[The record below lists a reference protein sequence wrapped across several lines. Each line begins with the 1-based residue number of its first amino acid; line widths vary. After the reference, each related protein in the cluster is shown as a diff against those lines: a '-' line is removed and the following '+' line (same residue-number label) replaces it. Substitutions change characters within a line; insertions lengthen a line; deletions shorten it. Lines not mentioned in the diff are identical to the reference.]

1 MAKEHNRREYHTERP
16 RINSNIKINKNDS
29 RSPRASIILR
39 TNKDDLYENSI
50 LGAGRKMAELS
61 TRPELSTIPEEIN
74 NSSKHGFKCSQNY
87 NLDCTEEEIKERCA
101 DNTGDAGAG
110 AGAGYSDNS
119 NDAAGDNTGDAGDN
133 IGDAGA
139 DNTGDSGDNNNDH
152 ESYEEDFNIDHESY
166 EEDFNID
173 HESYEEDFNIDHES
187 YEEDFNIE
195 ETPYKPINMLSSYN
209 DWKLSNFKQTRSGQT
224 DIATVDAKKFD
235 VKTMK
240 TIEKIIL
247 IISNRE
253 NQTEIMMDK
262 DAWKR
267 LNE

>member
-16 RINSNIKINKNDS
+16 RINSNIKRNKNDS

-74 NSSKHGFKCSQNY
+74 NSSKHGFKCSQDC

-110 AGAGYSDNS
+110 ADNTGAGAGAGYSDNS
-119 NDAAGDNTGDAGDN
+119 NDAAGDNTGDAG
-133 IGDAGA
+133 A
-139 DNTGDSGDNNNDH
+139 DNTGDSGDNNN
-152 ESYEEDFNIDHESY
+152 
-166 EEDFNID
+166 D